1 MKILDKGI
9 NKALNW
15 ESIDTTIPEMVNL
28 IQTEILDN
36 ASEKDL
42 RKLEKG
48 MRKRWVLAIGYGNN
62 IRYYPSAISPVR
74 LCLQFSIITH
84 QLYQISLLDSV
95 NKKEYYIPNGKA
107 ACTQLQRAVLRRM
120 TQYNYEKTGVEH
132 SPGTGGKF
140 LNQKEKAAK
149 PDTGGNNLYTA
160 VVGIFLC
167 IACLVLFSHTG
178 LGDLLTNY
186 QLSKNKPNTYKGTS
200 ISASEHEKT
209 VALVQNGYL
218 GEYTDIT
225 VKEILD
231 LTILHSQQEWKSERM
246 SSDVTIVRA
255 KYYEEGYDELS
266 TTIEFMV
273 LNGECFK
280 ITNYSDNM
288 SDSENTYD
296 LLLAM
301 NTNYL
306 MTYVNQN
313 RDVIGDYQAEKALV
327 AKFNDI
333 SASSV
338 QYGAPVNYDGDRARI
353 CELFGE
359 KALDITVTEILSESG
374 EYDLT
379 YYSGNEPDPNYWD
392 EQYPEGTES
401 SVLETEPPAVAETST
416 LQEEIVYLLDLV
428 NGTTGDVIDRLG
440 SNIVYTGGESGSYT
454 FYHASDPD
462 VYYGYVPRDW
472 DHPEIQGD
480 ERISAIWVA
489 GDAWISPNLTADMT
503 KTDLD
508 SAAWNTPGV
517 QNVYVETYYNQLL
530 EETICSYRIETIDAY
545 ITYEWYLDSGEGI
558 EYPASSVGIS
568 PRVENATVQP
578 APSNNVSIAGYVIE
592 SSGGLKIRSGPA
604 TSYEEVGRLAPLEK
618 VVVLETQSDGT
629 REWGRID
636 RGWVCM
642 DYIAEGTPRTISS
655 YDTGT
660 ATRDIVSGEYYDST
674 ENIGIKI
681 TTDANGEY
689 LLSYSASGVTL
700 NNIPLRYYN
709 QNTPTD
715 KMLMFDLGTYY
726 PEYNGYVEFCVTNS
740 SGYSYNSLIDGLGDS
755 YGYYFSIEKIG

>member
-9 NKALNW
+9 NKMLNW
-15 ESIDTTIPEMVNL
+15 ESIETTIPEMVNL
-28 IQTEILDN
+28 IQTEILEK

-42 RKLEKG
+42 RELEKG
-48 MRKRWVLAIGYGNN
+48 MHKTWALLVGNGSN
-62 IRYYPSAISPVR
+62 ARYYPSSFASVR
-74 LCLQFSIITH
+74 LRLRFSPYTH
-84 QLYQISLLDSV
+84 QIQQISLQDTE
-95 NKKEYYIPNGKA
+95 NKKEYFIPNGKSS
-107 ACTQLQRAVLRRM
+107 CTQLQRAVLRRIVKC
-120 TQYNYEKTGVEH
+120 NYEKTGVH
-132 SPGTGGKF
+132 HKTRTGGKF
-140 LNQKEKAAK
+140 LNQKGKSAK
-149 PDTGGNNLYTA
+149 SDSGGNSLYTA

-200 ISASEHEKT
+200 ISASEHEKA

-218 GEYTDIT
+218 GEYTDTT
-225 VKEILD
+225 VKEIFDTYYGMLY
-231 LTILHSQQEWKSERM
+231 EN
-246 SSDVTIVRA
+246 SSWESGTTDSGTTIVQVR
-255 KYYEEGYDELS
+255 YYDKSIESEE
-266 TTIEFMV
+266 TTIQFTM
-273 LNGECFK
+273 LNNECFE
-280 ITNYSDNM
+280 ITAFVDPL
-288 SDSENTYD
+288 EPIEKTTD
-296 LLLAM
+296 LLAAL
-301 NTNYL
+301 NSR
-306 MTYVNQN
+306 YVIVTVGEV
-313 RDVIGDYQAEKALV
+313 RATAAD
-327 AKFNDI
+327 
-333 SASSV
+333 SSV
-338 QYGAPVNYDGDRARI
+338 EREYMARLNRISSSAVKYGASAD
-353 CELFGE
+353 
-359 KALDITVTEILSESG
+359 
-374 EYDLT
+374 
-379 YYSGNEPDPNYWD
+379 YSGNRSNICNIAGKEPLNVSVAMLLDNYGLLD
-392 EQYPEGTES
+392 MSYYLGTDAIEQDFLNGYNETVNETES
-401 SVLETEPPAVAETST
+401 SASAETLT
-416 LQEEIVYLLDLV
+416 VQEEIVYLLDLV

-462 VYYGYVPRDW
+462 VYYGYVPHDW
-472 DHPEIQGD
+472 NHPEIQGD

-489 GDAWISPNLTADMT
+489 GDAWISPNLTADMI

-618 VVVLETQSDGT
+618 VVVLEIQSDGT

-642 DYIAEGTPRTISS
+642 DYIAEGTPRTIST

-726 PEYNGYVEFCVTNS
+726 PGYNGYVEFCVTNS